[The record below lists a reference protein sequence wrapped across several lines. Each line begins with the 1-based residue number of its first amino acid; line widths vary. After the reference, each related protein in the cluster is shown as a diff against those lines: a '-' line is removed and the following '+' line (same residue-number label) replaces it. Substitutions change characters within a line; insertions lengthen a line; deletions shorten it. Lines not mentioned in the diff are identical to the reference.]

1 MTYPISSTA
10 NQETTA
16 CKTTFSPVDYETE
29 PILRVI
35 PLGGVG
41 EIGKNMMVLE
51 CQGGL
56 LVIGG
61 KIRDVLADLIYK
73 QTGRRPMILP
83 LVLEV

>member
-1 MTYPISSTA
+1 M
-10 NQETTA
+10 
-16 CKTTFSPVDYETE
+16 
-29 PILRVI
+29 
-35 PLGGVG
+35 
-41 EIGKNMMVLE
+41 
-51 CQGGL
+51 